1 VAFVW
6 AITSLAVLLIISD
19 ISYRQ
24 FASRRICRLFENVPL
39 FGAVTSNQSTSAET
53 LSIPVNSQCSL
64 KACLHR
70 PAADVSGLVVFCP
83 ELHGDRWTA
92 LNYCRALLDAGFYVL
107 AFEFRNHDDDLLQ
120 IDTPSHWVTETE
132 IDDIAAVLKFV
143 LTDPDLADLPL
154 GLFGV
159 SRGGAAAIVAAC
171 RYPQIQSIVTDGAYS
186 TMGMLRSFISRFSRY
201 VVPDWF
207 FNRLPKWHVELTL
220 RQAVRRSERK
230 WGCRY
235 VHLERE
241 PLEFQQPILLVSGAR
256 DSYVTPEVTRH
267 LAKCLNAEGHAWT
280 VERAK
285 HNRSRDVA
293 TREYDRRI
301 VDHFQR
307 TLCPSAELTEPS
319 SVQPRP
325 SVA

>member
-1 VAFVW
+1 MAFVW
-6 AITSLAVLLIISD
+6 AITSLAVLLIVAD

-39 FGAVTSNQSTSAET
+39 FGAVSSTQNISAET
-53 LSIPVNSQCSL
+53 MSIPVNNQCSL
-64 KACLHR
+64 KACLYR
-70 PAADVSGLVVFCP
+70 PPGAAIGLVVFCP

-92 LNYCRALLDAGFYVL
+92 LSYCRGLLDAGFYVL
-107 AFEFRNHDDDLLQ
+107 AFEFRNHDEDLLQ
-120 IDTPSHWVTETE
+120 VDTPRHWVTETE

-143 LTDPDLADLPL
+143 ETDPDLADLPL
-154 GLFGV
+154 GAFGV

-171 RYPQIQSIVTDGAYS
+171 RYPQIQSVVTDGAYS

-207 FNRLPKWHVELTL
+207 FNRLPRWHVELTL
-220 RQAVRRSERK
+220 RQAVRRSERR

-235 VHLERE
+235 VHLERDAST
-241 PLEFQQPILLVSGAR
+241 FQQPILLVSGGR
-256 DSYVTPEVTRH
+256 DSYVTPEVTRY
-267 LAKCLNAEGHAWT
+267 LARCLRAEGHVWIVA
-280 VERAK
+280 RAK
-285 HNRSRDVA
+285 HNKSRDVA
-293 TREYDRRI
+293 TQEYDCRI
-301 VDHFQR
+301 VNHFHC
-307 TLCPSAELTEPS
+307 TLCPSAELTESS